1 MMLNPAHAST
11 GLSAWWA
18 ARPAPQGEREH
29 ILHPPEQLGK
39 VVAMQYMSGSP
50 MWVTTCQDSAHRSLG
65 STERLCAPG
74 VETQLN

>member
-50 MWVTTCQDSAHRSLG
+50 RVRTVPTAPWAVQSASVL
-65 STERLCAPG
+65 L
-74 VETQLN
+74 V

>member
-50 MWVTTCQDSAHRSLG
+50 CGSPRVRTVPTAPWAVQSASVL
-65 STERLCAPG
+65 L
-74 VETQLN
+74 V